1 MELKAIDRS
10 DRGRGRLQAALSLY
24 TRLVS
29 SEERNPE
36 KQIIYWI
43 DHSKESLT
51 DEFRCFAIQRD
62 GEVIGYLQYS
72 YFAEEHLFFF
82 EYFCIQDRRKKAL
95 VPHPAVRLIRDHLAR
110 NYKPDFTI
118 VFDLAHKP
126 DSTGKRMPDQK
137 RLDYFERIGFRKIEF
152 NYEFPELQ
160 SYASSATHSADL
172 LVQLPRGRT
181 IATVSELRT
190 IIRCIYFKHYLRW
203 DRPFLNDDEFA
214 VRQRL
219 IDDLYARQIAQISAK
234 HEFPTSGNN
243 RRNALSTL
251 IVRYQPSIRELVQHV
266 FTPKMPR
273 LLAWLLIL
281 LLCQWILGDVWKL
294 IPLAFVLIIVDCLTQ
309 DTSASRKLL
318 IAVISRFHFAGH
330 K

>member
-10 DRGRGRLQAALSLY
+10 DRGRRRLQAALSLY
-24 TRLVS
+24 TQLVS
-29 SEERNPE
+29 AEERNPE

-43 DHSKESLT
+43 DHSKDRLT

-62 GEVIGYLQYS
+62 DEVIGYLQYS

-82 EYFCIQDRRKKAL
+82 EYLCILDRRQKAL

-110 NYKPDFTI
+110 NYEPDFTI
-118 VFDLAHKP
+118 VFDLAHTIDPAGQRVP
-126 DSTGKRMPDQK
+126 DRK
-137 RLDYFERIGFRKIEF
+137 RLDYFERIGFRKVEF

-160 SYASSATHSADL
+160 SYSIAASHSADL
-172 LVQLPRGRT
+172 LVQLPQGRT
-181 IATVSELRT
+181 VATASELRT

-203 DRPFLNDDEFA
+203 DRPFLNEEEFA
-214 VRQRL
+214 ARQRL
-219 IDDLYARQIAQISAK
+219 IDELYAKQLAQIVGK
-234 HEFPTSGNN
+234 HGFPTIGSN
-243 RRNALSTL
+243 RRNPLVTL
-251 IVRYQPSIRELVQHV
+251 IARYQPSIHELFQRV

-273 LLAWLLIL
+273 LLAWLFIL
-281 LLCQWILGDVWKL
+281 LICQWILGDVWRL

-309 DTSASRKLL
+309 DTDASRKLL
-318 IAVISRFHFAGH
+318 IAIVSRFRFAWR